1 MLSHTPYHVY
11 GDHWMSFL
19 TSTILQ
25 HDSGLQNLENSIVES
40 DREGFLS
47 SWAWWVFFSSRR
59 SFQQTSLN
67 RLDFLSPGQEFSSS
81 LQILQVSFQLFLWFF
96 QLLLCSSLCSHL
108 SWWTAENKTSSRI
121 LSFLQQRLLS
131 KQNVMW
137 KTWVLQLKWWNIHY
151 WLLLLWLV
159 KAQPRIVN
167 SQIEQILLTMDAF
180 LREVVVLVANSPYRK
195 GRGKISWQIV
205 EGKKT
210 S

>member
-1 MLSHTPYHVY
+1 MILQMHSGKIIIINISSFKVPWFMFSFPDTQDARRTILQHYAFGASYNFSSLYCYAKLSHTPHHVY

-67 RLDFLSPGQEFSSS
+67 ILDFLSPGQEFSSS

-96 QLLLCSSLCSHL
+96 
-108 SWWTAENKTSSRI
+108 
-121 LSFLQQRLLS
+121 
-131 KQNVMW
+131 
-137 KTWVLQLKWWNIHY
+137 
-151 WLLLLWLV
+151 
-159 KAQPRIVN
+159 
-167 SQIEQILLTMDAF
+167 
-180 LREVVVLVANSPYRK
+180 
-195 GRGKISWQIV
+195 
-205 EGKKT
+205 
-210 S
+210 